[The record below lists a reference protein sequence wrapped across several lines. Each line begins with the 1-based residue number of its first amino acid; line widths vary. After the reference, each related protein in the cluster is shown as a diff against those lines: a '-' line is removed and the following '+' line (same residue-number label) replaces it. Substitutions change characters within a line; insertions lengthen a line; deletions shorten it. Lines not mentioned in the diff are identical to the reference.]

1 MSTKKS
7 KYDILKLEN
16 QVCFPLYACSKE
28 ITRQYGPY
36 LKKLD
41 LTYTQYVVM
50 MVMWEKEVISSRE
63 LADLTHLDYGT
74 LTPVLKRLEGS
85 GYVTKE
91 RMAEDERLLTIA
103 LTDKGRELKDKALE
117 IPCCMASC
125 VGLTDEEFKM
135 LYELTYKALKNM
147 ESK

>member
-1 MSTKKS
+1 
-7 KYDILKLEN
+7 
-16 QVCFPLYACSKE
+16 
-28 ITRQYGPY
+28 
-36 LKKLD
+36 
-41 LTYTQYVVM
+41 
-50 MVMWEKEVISSRE
+50 
-63 LADLTHLDYGT
+63 
-74 LTPVLKRLEGS
+74 
-85 GYVTKE
+85 
-91 RMAEDERLLTIA
+91 MAEDERLLTIA